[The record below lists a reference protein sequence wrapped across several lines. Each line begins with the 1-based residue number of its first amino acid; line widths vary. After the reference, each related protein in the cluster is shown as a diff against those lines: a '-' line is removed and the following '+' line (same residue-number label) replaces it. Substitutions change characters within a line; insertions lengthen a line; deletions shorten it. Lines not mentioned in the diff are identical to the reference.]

1 MSSSPAPI
9 ERHIRRGLLRMV
21 WFAALWW
28 VLTLGEPTSW
38 IVGIPAVVAATWV
51 SAGLFPEHPWRW
63 QVRGAVWFIGYFG
76 WQSIIGGFDVAW
88 RALHPQLPLN
98 PDFYA
103 YRLRLPGGPA
113 QTFFVNS
120 VSLLPG
126 TLSAT
131 AQADQLT
138 VHVLNTSQP
147 IANQLGRLEDRV
159 ASLFNVQ
166 LDSNASYRT

>member
-1 MSSSPAPI
+1 MSSSPAPLWPT
-9 ERHIRRGLLRMV
+9 IRRGLPRMV

-28 VLTLGEPTSW
+28 VVTLGDPTSW
-38 IVGIPAVVAATWV
+38 IVGIPAVVAATWMSV
-51 SAGLFPEHPWRW
+51 ALFPERPWRW
-63 QVRGAVWFIGYFG
+63 RVGGAAWFLGYFG
-76 WQSIIGGFDVAW
+76 WQSVMGGFDVAW
-88 RALHPQLPLN
+88 RALHPQRPLN
-98 PDFYA
+98 PDFYP

-113 QTFFVNS
+113 QTFFVNT

-131 AQADQLT
+131 VQADQLT
-138 VHVLNTSQP
+138 VHVLNTNQP
-147 IANQLGRLEDRV
+147 ITDQLQQLEDRV